1 MSGNSLTI
9 KNNQGWQIQLLPLE
23 GEGSQFKLF
32 DNWRQSPQEKV
43 VFLLTQVQVI
53 EVNQSFSTLLAQRVK
68 KLFDQNNK
76 FGFQVHKHEGAIW
89 VVFGPY
95 GLLGAGR
102 IGGMLTSA
110 AEATTGAVLVGT
122 GLAPVSGSMLIS
134 AGVSS
139 GLYAYR
145 ANEQNYSN
153 TEYLKNTGLGGVS
166 GLISGGFTHANLA
179 ASFFKGKV
187 LGSLFNSTLSN
198 IGNVCLYAT
207 ADRKEMT
214 ARRAFS
220 LFAGGIFGTGAS
232 HVTGAAFSGVLGEVG
247 DDLVLGIVRGG
258 VEGSSSG
265 GTAAAVATIVANGLE
280 GKKWNH
286 NLSDTFLVGAFVG
299 GISGGSKNAK
309 EILAKYRE
317 SSIASQS
324 KKIGNDLDALDDQAS
339 KEVDQLIDQIDKVDG
354 AKRNFYE
361 VVEKAY
367 KHELQKKALLAEIDQ
382 IKGNNP
388 QDPTLADKQSQL
400 KQMDAVSENFSQ
412 EFDQRFSEWGES
424 QNAYNEQWNDFKKT
438 YGQLRELNNAL
449 NVVSMGKPLG
459 VPLDSLVPFNNLE
472 KIFAISPV
480 ARVEATEDDWYE
492 LAKHIVLVHAITAD
506 SALNYHSDELGRL
519 GEEGFN
525 LFIIDQVRVNSFVL
539 EKNLSKNGEMGSH
552 LDFQKQQFRGNLVQR
567 PHLHWS
573 WNQLVQKH
581 GPVKD
586 KGIHDLPLDH
596 PEKKFKNSWEGS
608 VIAVLEPMGV
618 FEHPG
623 SNEAV
628 FGIAPY
634 DTMTMGKH
642 RLSERSI
649 VLVPPEIE
657 ENAREYMTDF
667 KGQIIS
673 YPSGPI
679 RKSIF
684 DAIQHYYPDVWHIVD
699 PLSGKKLGAEEYP
712 TQLGYSSV
720 TCLEKQDGSRLT
732 LITNTGKSDAEIKS
746 LAMLHGKKMGK
757 FIGLHDSSDTVM
769 LDDDH
774 RDFNELKDF
783 KKNQLRNVRKP
794 VFVGYDVE
802 DRDISNLV
810 ILKSFKFRKDM
821 SKFAPSTQAWV
832 VGDYVYYEAL
842 HADII
847 SVLSANF
854 PAYPLDFTP
863 HELNAIISRHGDHL
877 FHILEALDSNTR
889 NQDLSKRHFEQ
900 YRSLLLKGVQS
911 MMRAREVLSASLDN
925 ENSAIPGYIQL
936 IIDGSSLENEW
947 RRLYSNGIER
957 NDFDKRWPL
966 SQQEKEFLL
975 AVRNLLPYDIV
986 ELTSALNAVREQIE
1000 AIVEG
1005 EEKDKFRYLEYSL
1018 KLYLKEIYFLSD
1030 DQEVSDVIGSFPY
1043 GLHYLEKTLQIGN
1056 SLFDNVAYQLQPSI
1070 SAQELKVQ
1078 STLLRE
1084 KSLNHMRN
1092 HPERFQEFF
1101 GGSGELKVGSGLE
1114 RYRYSNWDEYL
1125 AGLARDNVWADEL
1138 VLKAVSESTDC
1149 PLVKLRPGQASAPSV
1164 YHAEG
1169 RGHPL
1174 FIAHVQGQ
1182 QFASLRPTLD
1192 TTLQEIFSSI

>member
-1 MSGNSLTI
+1 
-9 KNNQGWQIQLLPLE
+9 
-23 GEGSQFKLF
+23 
-32 DNWRQSPQEKV
+32 
-43 VFLLTQVQVI
+43 
-53 EVNQSFSTLLAQRVK
+53 
-68 KLFDQNNK
+68 
-76 FGFQVHKHEGAIW
+76 
-89 VVFGPY
+89 
-95 GLLGAGR
+95 
-102 IGGMLTSA
+102 ML
-110 AEATTGAVLVGT
+110 
-122 GLAPVSGSMLIS
+122 
-134 AGVSS
+134 
-139 GLYAYR
+139 
-145 ANEQNYSN
+145 
-153 TEYLKNTGLGGVS
+153 
-166 GLISGGFTHANLA
+166 
-179 ASFFKGKV
+179 
-187 LGSLFNSTLSN
+187 
-198 IGNVCLYAT
+198 
-207 ADRKEMT
+207 
-214 ARRAFS
+214 
-220 LFAGGIFGTGAS
+220 
-232 HVTGAAFSGVLGEVG
+232 
-247 DDLVLGIVRGG
+247 
-258 VEGSSSG
+258 
-265 GTAAAVATIVANGLE
+265 
-280 GKKWNH
+280 
-286 NLSDTFLVGAFVG
+286 
-299 GISGGSKNAK
+299 
-309 EILAKYRE
+309 
-317 SSIASQS
+317 
-324 KKIGNDLDALDDQAS
+324 
-339 KEVDQLIDQIDKVDG
+339 
-354 AKRNFYE
+354 KRNFDQ
-361 VVEKAY
+361 VVQKAY
-367 KHELQKKALLAEIDQ
+367 KHELQKKALSTEIDQ
-382 IKGNNP
+382 IKGNNL

-424 QNAYNEQWNDFKKT
+424 QNAFNKQWDDFKKT

-492 LAKHIVLVHAITAD
+492 LAKHVVLVHAITAD
-506 SALNYHSDELGRL
+506 SALIYHSDELVRL

-552 LDFQKQQFRGNLVQR
+552 LDFQEQQFRGDLVQR

-581 GPVKD
+581 GPTED
-586 KGIHDLPLDH
+586 HLSLDH
-596 PEKKFKNSWEGS
+596 PEQRFQNSWEDS
-608 VIAVLEPMGV
+608 VIAVFEPMSV

-642 RLSERSI
+642 RLSEWST
-649 VLVPPEIE
+649 VLVPSEIGE
-657 ENAREYMTDF
+657 RAREYMTDF
-667 KGQIIS
+667 KGQIIPRS
-673 YPSGPI
+673 SGPI
-679 RKSIF
+679 RKSVF
-684 DAIQHYYPDVWHIVD
+684 DAIQHYPDVWHVVD

-712 TQLGYSSV
+712 TDLGFSSV

-732 LITNTGKSDAEIKS
+732 LITNSGKSDVEINS
-746 LAMLHGKKMGK
+746 LAMLQGKKMGK

-769 LDDDH
+769 LDDNH
-774 RDFNELKDF
+774 HDFQDLKDF
-783 KKNQLRNVRKP
+783 KKNPLRSVKKP

-810 ILKSFKFRKDM
+810 ILKSFKFRKNM

-847 SVLSANF
+847 SVVSANF
-854 PAYPLDFTP
+854 PEYPLDFTP

-877 FHILEALDSNTR
+877 LHILEALDSNAR

-900 YRSLLLKGVQS
+900 YRALLLKGVQS
-911 MMRAREVLSASLDN
+911 MMRAREALSASLANAD
-925 ENSAIPGYIQL
+925 SAIPSFIQL

-947 RRLYSNGIER
+947 SQVYSDEIER
-957 NDFDKRWPL
+957 TDFDKRWPL
-966 SQQEKEFLL
+966 SHHEKEFLL
-975 AVRNLLPYDIV
+975 AVRRLLPYDVV
-986 ELTSALNAVREQIE
+986 ELTSALNGVREQIE
-1000 AIVEG
+1000 ATLEG
-1005 EEKDKFRYLEYSL
+1005 KEKDKLRYLEYSL

-1030 DQEVSDVIGSFPY
+1030 DQEVSGVMGSFPY

-1056 SLFDNVAYQLQPSI
+1056 SLFDNVAYQIRPSI

-1084 KSLNHMRN
+1084 KSVNHMRN
-1092 HPERFQEFF
+1092 HPERFQAFF
-1101 GGSGELKVGSGLE
+1101 SGSGELKVGSGLE

-1125 AGLARDNVWADEL
+1125 AGLARDSVWADEL

-1149 PLVKLRPGQASAPSV
+1149 PLVKLRPGQTSAPSV

-1169 RGHPL
+1169 RGQPL

-1182 QFASLRPTLD
+1182 QFASLRAAPG
-1192 TTLQEIFSSI
+1192 TTPQEIFRSI